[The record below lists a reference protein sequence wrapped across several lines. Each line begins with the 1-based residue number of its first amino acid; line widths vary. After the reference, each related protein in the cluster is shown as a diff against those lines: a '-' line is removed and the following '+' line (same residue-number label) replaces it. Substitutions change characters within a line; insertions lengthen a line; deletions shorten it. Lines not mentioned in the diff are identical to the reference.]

1 MTNTDTSTGTTT
13 DHDVIIIGGGAAGLS
28 AALVL
33 SRARWATLVIDA
45 GEPRNAPATE
55 MHGFVSRDGMPP
67 AEFLAAGR
75 GEVLGYGGAIQAAR
89 VSSVERG
96 ADDRFAVT
104 LEGGN
109 IVSARALLVASGL
122 TDELPHIP
130 GLRDRW
136 GGSVHH
142 CPYCHGYEVRG
153 QSIVVI
159 GGSNPEV
166 SLRQAG
172 LLRRH
177 SDRVRFV
184 SNGITLASTDRDR
197 LEAIGVSVTDAAVSH
212 LVGAAGSL
220 SGVAL
225 VDGTVLECESVFVAP
240 RPRPNDDVLRELGCA
255 IDPETALVATSATGE
270 TSIPGVWAAG
280 NVVTPTAQVITAAG
294 AGSTSAIAISGWL
307 LARDLDA
314 AVAARHP

>member
-1 MTNTDTSTGTTT
+1 MTNTDANTNP
-13 DHDVIIIGGGAAGLS
+13 DVIIIGGGAAGLS

-55 MHGFVSRDGMPP
+55 MHGFLSRDGMPP
-67 AEFLAAGR
+67 ADLLATGR
-75 GEVLGYGGAIQAAR
+75 AEVLGYGGAIQAAR

-307 LARDLDA
+307 LAHDLDA

>member
-1 MTNTDTSTGTTT
+1 MTNTNATTN
-13 DHDVIIIGGGAAGLS
+13 HDVIIIGGGAAGLS

-33 SRARWATLVIDA
+33 SRARWRTLVIDA

-67 AEFLAAGR
+67 ADLLATGR
-75 GEVLGYGGAIQAAR
+75 TEVLGYGGAIESAR
-89 VSSVERG
+89 VSSVLRG
-96 ADDRFAVT
+96 ADGRFAVT
-104 LEGGN
+104 LEGGD
-109 IVSARALLVASGL
+109 ILTARALLVTTGL
-122 TDELPHIP
+122 TDELPLIP

-142 CPYCHGYEVRG
+142 CPYCHGYEVRD

-159 GGSNPEV
+159 GGANPAV
-166 SLRQAG
+166 SVRQVG
-172 LLRRH
+172 LLRH
-177 SDRVRFV
+177 YSDRVQFV
-184 SNGITLASTDRDR
+184 SGGIPLASIDRDR
-197 LEAIGVSVTDAAVSH
+197 LEAIGVPVIDGQVSH
-212 LVGAAGSL
+212 LVGPPGTL
-220 SGVAL
+220 TGVGLA
-225 VDGTVLECESVFVAP
+225 DGTVLECESVFVAP

-255 IDPETALVATSATGE
+255 IDPETALVATSTTGE

-294 AGSTSAIAISGWL
+294 AGSASAIAISGWL
-307 LARDLDA
+307 LAHDLDA

>member
-142 CPYCHGYEVRG
+142 CPYCHGYEVRD

-159 GGSNPEV
+159 GGANPAV

-172 LLRRH
+172 LLRH
-177 SDRVRFV
+177 YSDRVQFV
-184 SNGITLASTDRDR
+184 SGGIPLASIDRDR
-197 LEAIGVSVTDAAVSH
+197 LEAIGVSVTDATVSH

-220 SGVAL
+220 AGVAL
-225 VDGTVLECESVFVAP
+225 ANGSVLPCESVFVAP
-240 RPRPNDDVLRELGCA
+240 RPRPND
-255 IDPETALVATSATGE
+255 
-270 TSIPGVWAAG
+270 
-280 NVVTPTAQVITAAG
+280 
-294 AGSTSAIAISGWL
+294 
-307 LARDLDA
+307 
-314 AVAARHP
+314 